1 MPIPLTER
9 QRRFADEYALCGN
22 ATEAARRAG
31 YCCAK
36 VAGSRLLSN
45 VAVSAAIQARQQV
58 AAQELALTRDKV
70 IAELKEAIR
79 VAKAQGNAAA
89 MIAGW
94 REIAKMCG
102 FYEPERV
109 AVHISGDALRRRSK
123 YEALSDEELFRIAT
137 ARVVN

>member
-1 MPIPLTER
+1 MQTNLTER
-9 QRRFADEYALCGN
+9 QRRFADEYALCGC
-22 ATEAARRAG
+22 AAEAARRAG
-31 YCCAK
+31 YKCAK

-45 VAVSAAIQARQQV
+45 VAVAAAIQTRQQL
-58 AAQELALTRDKV
+58 AAQELALTRETV
-70 IAELKEAIR
+70 IVELKEAIR

-109 AVHISGDALRRRSK
+109 AVQVSVQAAARRSRW
-123 YEALSDEELFRIAT
+123 EEMDDQALFEIAMGK
-137 ARVVN
+137 VVN